1 MIAPR
6 LAWRVLMRNLAVYRK
21 NWLVSMSFN
30 FVEPL
35 LYLSALGI
43 GLGAYVQP
51 INGVSYLNYLAPG
64 LVASSAVFA
73 TSYECT
79 YGSYIRMEFQKT
91 YYAIISTPANIED
104 VIAGDILFGAFKAT
118 LYGTVILLVISALG
132 LVSSATALL
141 LPPVLAVAGIFFA
154 AFAMTWVGLV
164 PNIDSFNYFF
174 SLIMTPLFLFSG
186 VFFPAE
192 GMPAMVQKAIWLN
205 PLYHLVNLARALT
218 TGSIGTNQLSDLAWL
233 VIATAL
239 LLPAP
244 IYLMRR
250 LIIK

>member
-1 MIAPR
+1 MINLR
-6 LAWRVLMRNLAVYRK
+6 LTWRVFLRNLTVYRK
-21 NWLVSMSFN
+21 TWLVSLSFN

-51 INGVSYLNYLAPG
+51 INGIPYLNYLAPG

-79 YGSYIRMEFQKT
+79 YGSFVRMEFQKT
-91 YYAIISTPANIED
+91 YYAIISTPANVED
-104 VIAGDILFGAFKAT
+104 VIAGDILFGAFKAV
-118 LYGTVILLVISALG
+118 LYGSVILLVISALG
-132 LVSSATALL
+132 LVSSAMALL
-141 LPPVLAVAGIFFA
+141 LPLVLAIAGIFFA

-186 VFFPAE
+186 IFFPVE
-192 GMPAMVQKAIWLN
+192 GMPSVVQKAVWLS
-205 PLYHLVNLARALT
+205 PLYHLVNLTRALT
-218 TGSIGTNQLSDLAWL
+218 TGSAGTNLLSDLVWL
-233 VIATAL
+233 VVAMCI

-250 LIIK
+250 LVIK

>member
-1 MIAPR
+1 
-6 LAWRVLMRNLAVYRK
+6 
-21 NWLVSMSFN
+21 
-30 FVEPL
+30 
-35 LYLSALGI
+35 
-43 GLGAYVQP
+43 VQP

-79 YGSYIRMEFQKT
+79 YGSFIRMEFQKT

-186 VFFPAE
+186 VFFPVE